1 LGGKLFKKKKFL
13 IGGLVIVLAIAYLAF
28 SGFRSSALYLTVSE
42 VKQQGSAIYE
52 KNLRVNGKVVPES
65 VRAETDK
72 LTLEFTI
79 TEGNDSIPVVYHGVT
94 PDTFRAGS
102 DIVVEGQL
110 DSQGVFQ
117 ASSILSKC
125 PSKYEPQQ

>member
-1 LGGKLFKKKKFL
+1 
-13 IGGLVIVLAIAYLAF
+13 
-28 SGFRSSALYLTVSE
+28 
-42 VKQQGSAIYE
+42 
-52 KNLRVNGKVVPES
+52 VVPES

-102 DIVVEGQL
+102 DVVVEGQL

-117 ASSILSKC
+117 ASSILTKC